1 MTAAYGDDS
10 GGPLV
15 IHCRPFLSTRFLIRR
30 SGSEKGAR
38 GGGRFAAKSLI
49 MNYANDP
56 RKHDVAGTVPDV
68 PGLSDVDRLA
78 RSLPDVTVAV
88 EDDRPVYQV
97 GGKHFLLHR
106 APRKDAVDPETGE
119 RYEDVLM
126 IMVEDLGVKEA
137 LLADESGAFFTT
149 PHFNGYKAVLVRI
162 ETSTG

>member
-1 MTAAYGDDS
+1 M
-10 GGPLV
+10 
-15 IHCRPFLSTRFLIRR
+15 
-30 SGSEKGAR
+30 
-38 GGGRFAAKSLI
+38 
-49 MNYANDP
+49 
-56 RKHDVAGTVPDV
+56 PDV
-68 PGLSDVDRLA
+68 LGLSDVDRLA
-78 RSLPDVTVAV
+78 RSLPEVTVAV

-106 APRKDAVDPETGE
+106 APRKDAVDPESGE

-162 ETSTG
+162 RDLDRLNIPVLREVITDAWLSRAPKRLAKEYLASRGGS